1 MGEKIERLIR
11 TVYNGWKRSRLKE
24 IDVHPDEE
32 TLACFLDGCLSEQEN
47 ERLKAHL
54 TVCNDCSQACA
65 LNLDAETV
73 ELKEV
78 PGELLDKARGILN
91 LKNKLSVLEIFLRVK
106 ENILEIVRV
115 NGDILLGQELVPAA
129 LLRSRDIKDFKG
141 EVIILKDFQDIR
153 AEVKIENKGGKYFN
167 VLLQARYK
175 SAPHVLKDLRV
186 ALIKDD
192 LELESYLSETGAVNF
207 EHVLLGK
214 YRLEITS
221 LENRLASVI
230 LDVKA

>member
-1 MGEKIERLIR
+1 MADKTEGLIKA
-11 TVYNGWKRSRLKE
+11 VYRRWKKSHFKE
-24 IDVHPDEE
+24 ADAHPDEE
-32 TLACFLDGCLSEQEN
+32 TFACFLEGCLSEEEN

-54 TVCNDCSQACA
+54 AVCDNCAEICA
-65 LNLDAETV
+65 LSLNAEAA

-78 PGELLDKARGILN
+78 PGELLDKAKGILS
-91 LKNKLSVLEIFLRVK
+91 LKDKSLALEIFLRLK
-106 ENILEIVRV
+106 ENILEIIKA

-129 LLRSRDIKDFKG
+129 LLRSRDIKDFKD

-153 AEVKIENKGGKYFN
+153 VEVKIENQGGKYFN
-167 VLLQARYK
+167 VLLQAK
-175 SAPHVLKDLRV
+175 HKHAPYMLKDLRV
-186 ALIKDD
+186 TLIKDD
-192 LELESYLSETGAVNF
+192 LELESYLSDTGLVNF

-221 LENRLASVI
+221 VENRLASVI

>member
-1 MGEKIERLIR
+1 MSEKIERLIR
-11 TVYNGWKRSRLKE
+11 TVYNRWKKNRLKE
-24 IDVHPDEE
+24 TDAHPDEE

-54 TVCNDCSQACA
+54 AVCNDCSQACA
-65 LNLDAETV
+65 LNLGAETA

-78 PGELLDKARGILN
+78 PGDLLDKAKGILS
-91 LKNKLSVLEIFLRVK
+91 LKNRLSVLEIFLRVK
-106 ENILEIVRV
+106 ENILEIIKV

-129 LLRSRDIKDFKG
+129 LLRSRDIKDFKD

-153 AEVKIENKGGKYFN
+153 VEVKIENKGGRYFN
-167 VLLQARYK
+167 VLLQARHK
-175 SAPHVLKDLRV
+175 FTPHVLKDLRV
-186 ALIKDD
+186 TLIKDD
-192 LELESYLSETGAVNF
+192 LELESYLSETGAISF

-221 LENRLASVI
+221 LENRLASVV
-230 LDVKA
+230 LDVKV